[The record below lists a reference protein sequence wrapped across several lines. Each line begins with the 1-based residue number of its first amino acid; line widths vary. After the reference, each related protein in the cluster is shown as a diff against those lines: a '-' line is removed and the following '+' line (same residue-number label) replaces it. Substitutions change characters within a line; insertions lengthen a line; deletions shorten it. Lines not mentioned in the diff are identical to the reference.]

1 MPDPG
6 LILRDESPADADA
19 IRSLI
24 TEAFR
29 GAAHSSETEAQI
41 VDDLREADALT
52 LSLVAEAEDGILGH
66 LAASPVH
73 IGDAQDW
80 FGIAPVAVR
89 PDRQSRG
96 IGSALMKAALARL
109 RSQDARGAVLVGDP
123 GYYTRFGFAAD
134 PGITVP
140 GIPDEYVLALS
151 FVGPAAQG
159 AVRYHRAFGLDG

>member
-1 MPDPG
+1 MPPG
-6 LILRDESPADADA
+6 GIALRDEAPGDAGA
-19 IRSLI
+19 IRHVI

-29 GAAHSSETEAQI
+29 GAAHSSVTEARI
-41 VDDLREADALT
+41 VDDLRAAVALT
-52 LSLVAEAEDGILGH
+52 LSLVAEGEDGILGH

-73 IGDAQDW
+73 IGDTRGW

-96 IGSALMKAALARL
+96 IGSALIKAALARL
-109 RSQDARGAVLVGDP
+109 RAQDARGAVLVGDP

-140 GIPDEYVLALS
+140 GIPDEYVLALP

-159 AVRYHRAFGLDG
+159 VVRYHRAFGLDG